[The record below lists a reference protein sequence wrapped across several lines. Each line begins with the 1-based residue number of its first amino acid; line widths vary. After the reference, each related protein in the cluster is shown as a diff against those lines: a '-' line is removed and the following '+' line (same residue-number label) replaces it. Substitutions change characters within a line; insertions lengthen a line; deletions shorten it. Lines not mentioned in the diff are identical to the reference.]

1 MKRKAYAKIS
11 ALVLTGLFPASV
23 LSGAE
28 TPVPSAAAKPP
39 AVKAVAPASA
49 QNPATAPVSPV
60 PAAVAPQAPVAMEE
74 VRHYPGKIAGDNAF
88 QEQSFADAARFYD
101 SYLKEA
107 TLKKDTPA
115 ILDAYECKINAL
127 IMAADIQQAEKMLK
141 AYAKIAKKESALS
154 IELWKLDLML
164 LQGKAAAAEGALKK
178 LMPGISKQD
187 PRRTRAEIMLAAA
200 YDLQGKYTLAVE
212 IYANLREQTSGSDFN
227 RRISERQILS
237 LTACGQLEKAFDVL
251 KSLGDDRNER
261 NIEARHFLNIYLALK
276 GSSAESTNLKF
287 EKKNVI
293 TIPKQDD
300 FFYLITSLTGDE
312 FVLKH
317 DYQSALNAYRLAY
330 SYARN
335 HKEVTDTLTRMT
347 VMLDKMNEKKEAAEL
362 AMKLLDIFH
371 LNTTDLKTKQF
382 IAKLF
387 FDAGKQSEALKLFE
401 QIFAADKAK
410 PNGMINHLVKTKQYE
425 HAIAL
430 INLYYKKTP
439 GSADALTS
447 LAAVELARGDKN
459 KATQLYI
466 DAYKAGSMNAASRAI
481 RLLMEMKEYTRLIE
495 LTEQIIR
502 EKGDNAEAYFF
513 QAKAKE
519 LLGQLDEA
527 RTAFLFCERNGA
539 FVPAQALFNAAAI
552 SYRQNDYKR
561 AGDDFKRIFD
571 TPKPDYQKLAPE
583 AAYWQVLCAY
593 NLSNAQSLEKIT
605 FALMKK
611 FPESDFTASAMLLL
625 AEVYIKSNLPDKAED
640 LLTKISGSKISPSI
654 HANALHRQ
662 AVLAYNRKNYASAEA
677 LLLKIRTDYAS
688 VTQLAD
694 NYFLLGDIYRA
705 QSNFT
710 AAAAAYEEAAKRRP
724 GSRLA
729 QAATGAMGDC
739 IFALAA
745 ASDSQNKFKEAK
757 EIYKN
762 LLQMQNLLPEYRIM
776 TDYKIARCTQLI
788 GETDAAFEQYRM
800 LVTGC
805 SREQLRNPVIRF
817 WVIKGMDALEL
828 IALKSTNIEK
838 INDAGRTMDSL
849 NRSGGMEKQ
858 NYPARIQRLN
868 HYKLQLINSGGTK

>member
-11 ALVLTGLFPASV
+11 ALVLTGLLPAALSSAVPPDTPAQPLSV
-23 LSGAE
+23 NGA
-28 TPVPSAAAKPP
+28 
-39 AVKAVAPASA
+39 
-49 QNPATAPVSPV
+49 QTA
-60 PAAVAPQAPVAMEE
+60 PAAVEE
-74 VRHYPGKIAGDNAF
+74 VHHYPGKIAGDNAF

-107 TLKKDTPA
+107 GLKKDTAA

-127 IMAADIQQAEKMLK
+127 IMAADIPQAEKTLK

-154 IELWKLDLML
+154 IELWKIDLML
-164 LQGKAAAAEGALKK
+164 LQGKAAEAESSLKK
-178 LMPGISKQD
+178 IMPVLSNQD

-200 YDLQGKYTLAVE
+200 YDLQGKYALAVE
-212 IYANLREQTSGSDFN
+212 IYANLRKQTFSPEFN

-251 KSLGDDRNER
+251 KAMEDDRNER

-276 GSSAESTNLKF
+276 GSASDSTNLKF

-293 TIPKQDD
+293 VIPKQDD

-335 HKEVTDTLTRMT
+335 NREVTDTLTRMT

-362 AMKLLDIFH
+362 ALKLLDIFH

-387 FDAGKQSEALKLFE
+387 FDAGKRDEALKLYE
-401 QIFAADKAK
+401 QIFAMNKAK
-410 PNGMINHLVKTKQYE
+410 PNGMISHLVKAKQYD

-430 INLYYKKTP
+430 INLYYKQTP
-439 GSADALTS
+439 HSADALTS
-447 LAAVELARGDKN
+447 LAAIEIARGDKN
-459 KATQLYI
+459 KAVQLYI
-466 DAYKAGSMNAASRAI
+466 NAYKAGSLDAASRAI
-481 RLLMEMKEYTRLIE
+481 RLLMGMKEYTRLIE
-495 LTEQIIR
+495 LTGQVIR

-519 LLGQLDEA
+519 ILGRLDEA
-527 RTAFLFCERNGA
+527 RTDFLFCERNGA
-539 FVPAQALFNAAAI
+539 FSPAQALFNAAAI

-571 TPKPDYQKLAPE
+571 SRKPDYRKLAPE
-583 AAYWQVLCAY
+583 AAYWQALCAY
-593 NLSNAQSLEKIT
+593 NAGNAQELEKIT
-605 FALMKK
+605 FALAKK
-611 FPESDFTASAMLLL
+611 FPDNDFTASTMLLL
-625 AEVYIKSNLPDKAED
+625 AEVYIKSNLPDKAAG
-640 LLTKISGSKISPSI
+640 LLKKIAGPKISPRI
-654 HANALHRQ
+654 HADALHRQ
-662 AVLAYNRKNYASAEA
+662 AVLAYKRKNYSTAEE
-677 LLLKIRTDYAS
+677 LLQTIRTDYAA
-688 VTQLAD
+688 VAQLAD

-705 QSNFT
+705 QSNF
-710 AAAAAYEEAAKRRP
+710 AAAATAYEEAAKRRP

-729 QAATGAMGDC
+729 QAATGARGDC

-757 EIYKN
+757 DIYES
-762 LLQMQNLLPEYRIM
+762 LLQMQDLLPEFRVM
-776 TDYKIARCTQLI
+776 TGYKIARCTQLS
-788 GETDAAFEQYRM
+788 GETDSAFEQYRM
-800 LVTGC
+800 LVTGS
-805 SREQLRNPVIRF
+805 SRELLRNPVVRF
-817 WVIKGMDALEL
+817 WVTKGMDAMEL
-828 IALKSTNIEK
+828 IALKSTSIEK
-838 INDAGRTMDSL
+838 INDAIRTMDSL